1 MLIHLLM
8 QVGFNP
14 ERSNTS
20 TTTQRKLLTVAHTDR
35 PAIGPRFIVA
45 PDWVSMP
52 EPRRLL
58 SGLIKLLGI
67 GFLGSLLA
75 WQIFGALAALAGY
88 ESVLEAELE
97 QWSLT
102 EQFILVVLL
111 APVLEE
117 TIYRLP
123 LQRQFQPGLIALSL
137 ATGALFFTSVGS
149 AFFWIMLVIAAA
161 VGSLTTRTQ
170 LRGIIQDRWM
180 TDARIPVW
188 SATLVFGLVHI
199 VNFDVDWSIYAVL
212 VAPLVVSPQLWLG
225 LMFTIA
231 RVRYGWWAGLL
242 LHATHNG
249 LIWSISGLA
258 S

>member
-1 MLIHLLM
+1 MTH
-8 QVGFNP
+8 
-14 ERSNTS
+14 
-20 TTTQRKLLTVAHTDR
+20 ADR
-35 PAIGPRFIVA
+35 PSISPRFIVS
-45 PDWVSMP
+45 PDWVPMP

-58 SGLIKLLGI
+58 RGLAALFGI
-67 GFLGSLLA
+67 GFLGSVVA
-75 WQIFGALAALAGY
+75 WQIFGALSEVAGY

-97 QWSLT
+97 RWSLT
-102 EQFILVVLL
+102 QQLILVVLL

-123 LQRQFQPGLIALSL
+123 LQRQLRPGLIALSL
-137 ATGALFFTSVGS
+137 TIGALLFTAVGS
-149 AFFWIMLVIAAA
+149 ALFWIIFGLAILAA
-161 VGSLTTRTQ
+161 SLELLKGWESRTA
-170 LRGIIQDRWM
+170 IEARWSQ
-180 TDARIPVW
+180 DARIPIW

-199 VNFDVDWSIYAVL
+199 ANFDVDWSIYAVL
-212 VAPLVVSPQLWLG
+212 AAPLVVSPQLWLG

>member
-1 MLIHLLM
+1 MTH
-8 QVGFNP
+8 
-14 ERSNTS
+14 
-20 TTTQRKLLTVAHTDR
+20 ADR
-35 PAIGPRFIVA
+35 PSISPRFIVS
-45 PDWVSMP
+45 PDWVPMP

-58 SGLIKLLGI
+58 RGLAALFGI
-67 GFLGSLLA
+67 GFLGSVVA
-75 WQIFGALAALAGY
+75 WQIFGALSEVAGY

-97 QWSLT
+97 RWSLT
-102 EQFILVVLL
+102 QQLILVVLL

-123 LQRQFQPGLIALSL
+123 LQRQFRPGLIALSL
-137 ATGALFFTSVGS
+137 TIGALLFTAVGS
-149 AFFWIMLVIAAA
+149 ALFWIIFGLAILVA
-161 VGSLTTRTQ
+161 SLELLKGWESRTA
-170 LRGIIQDRWM
+170 IEARWSQ
-180 TDARIPVW
+180 DARIPIW

-199 VNFDVDWSIYAVL
+199 ANFDVDWSIYAVL
-212 VAPLVVSPQLWLG
+212 AAPLVVSPQLWLG

>member
-1 MLIHLLM
+1 MTH
-8 QVGFNP
+8 
-14 ERSNTS
+14 
-20 TTTQRKLLTVAHTDR
+20 ADR
-35 PAIGPRFIVA
+35 PSISPRFIVS
-45 PDWVSMP
+45 PDWVPMP

-58 SGLIKLLGI
+58 RGLAALFGI
-67 GFLGSLLA
+67 GFLGSVVA
-75 WQIFGALAALAGY
+75 WQIFGALSEVAGY

-97 QWSLT
+97 RWSLT
-102 EQFILVVLL
+102 QQLILVVLL

-137 ATGALFFTSVGS
+137 TIGALLFTAVGS
-149 AFFWIMLVIAAA
+149 ALFWIIFGLAVLVA
-161 VGSLTTRTQ
+161 SLGLFKDWESRTA
-170 LRGIIQDRWM
+170 IEARWSQ
-180 TDARIPVW
+180 DARIPIW

-199 VNFDVDWSIYAVL
+199 ANFDVDWSIYAVL
-212 VAPLVVSPQLWLG
+212 AAPLVVSPQLWLG

>member
-1 MLIHLLM
+1 
-8 QVGFNP
+8 
-14 ERSNTS
+14 
-20 TTTQRKLLTVAHTDR
+20 
-35 PAIGPRFIVA
+35 
-45 PDWVSMP
+45 MP

-58 SGLIKLLGI
+58 RGLAALFGI
-67 GFLGSLLA
+67 GFLGSVVA
-75 WQIFGALAALAGY
+75 WQIFGALSEVAGY

-97 QWSLT
+97 RWSLT
-102 EQFILVVLL
+102 QQLILVVLL

-123 LQRQFQPGLIALSL
+123 LQRQFRPGLIALSL
-137 ATGALFFTSVGS
+137 TIGALLFTAVGS
-149 AFFWIMLVIAAA
+149 ALFWIIFGLAILAA
-161 VGSLTTRTQ
+161 SLELLKGWESRTA
-170 LRGIIQDRWM
+170 IEARWSQ
-180 TDARIPVW
+180 DARIPIW

-199 VNFDVDWSIYAVL
+199 ANFDVDWSIYAVL
-212 VAPLVVSPQLWLG
+212 AAPLVVSPQLWLG

>member
-1 MLIHLLM
+1 MTH
-8 QVGFNP
+8 
-14 ERSNTS
+14 
-20 TTTQRKLLTVAHTDR
+20 ADR
-35 PAIGPRFIVA
+35 PSISPRFIVS
-45 PDWVSMP
+45 PDWVPMP

-58 SGLIKLLGI
+58 RGLAALFGI
-67 GFLGSLLA
+67 GFLGSVVA
-75 WQIFGALAALAGY
+75 WQIFGALSEVAGY

-97 QWSLT
+97 RWSLT
-102 EQFILVVLL
+102 QQLILVVLL

-123 LQRQFQPGLIALSL
+123 LQRQFRPGLIALSL
-137 ATGALFFTSVGS
+137 TIGALLFTAVGS
-149 AFFWIMLVIAAA
+149 ALFWIISGLAILVA
-161 VGSLTTRTQ
+161 SLGLLKDWEPRTANEA
-170 LRGIIQDRWM
+170 RWSQ
-180 TDARIPVW
+180 DARITIW

-199 VNFDVDWSIYAVL
+199 ANFDVDWSIYAVL
-212 VAPLVVSPQLWLG
+212 AAPLVVSPQLWLG

>member
-1 MLIHLLM
+1 MTH
-8 QVGFNP
+8 
-14 ERSNTS
+14 
-20 TTTQRKLLTVAHTDR
+20 ADR
-35 PAIGPRFIVA
+35 PSISPRFIVS
-45 PDWVSMP
+45 PDWVPMP

-58 SGLIKLLGI
+58 RGLAALFGI
-67 GFLGSLLA
+67 GFLGSVVA
-75 WQIFGALAALAGY
+75 WQIFGALSEVAGY

-97 QWSLT
+97 RWSLT
-102 EQFILVVLL
+102 QQLILVVLL

-123 LQRQFQPGLIALSL
+123 LQRQFRPGLIALSL
-137 ATGALFFTSVGS
+137 TIGALLFTAVGS
-149 AFFWIMLVIAAA
+149 ALFWIIFGLAVLVA
-161 VGSLTTRTQ
+161 SLGLFKDWESRTA
-170 LRGIIQDRWM
+170 IEARWSQ
-180 TDARIPVW
+180 DARIPIW

-199 VNFDVDWSIYAVL
+199 ANFDVDWSIYAVL
-212 VAPLVVSPQLWLG
+212 AAPLVVSPQLWLG

>member
-1 MLIHLLM
+1 MTH
-8 QVGFNP
+8 
-14 ERSNTS
+14 
-20 TTTQRKLLTVAHTDR
+20 ADR
-35 PAIGPRFIVA
+35 PSISPRFIVS
-45 PDWVSMP
+45 PDWVPMP

-58 SGLIKLLGI
+58 RGLAALFGI
-67 GFLGSLLA
+67 VFLGSVVA
-75 WQIFGALAALAGY
+75 WQIFGALSEVAGY

-97 QWSLT
+97 RWSLT
-102 EQFILVVLL
+102 QQLILVVLL

-123 LQRQFQPGLIALSL
+123 LQRQFRPGLIALSL
-137 ATGALFFTSVGS
+137 TIGALLFTAVGS
-149 AFFWIMLVIAAA
+149 ALFWIIFGLAVLVA
-161 VGSLTTRTQ
+161 SLGLFKDWESRTA
-170 LRGIIQDRWM
+170 IEARWSQ
-180 TDARIPVW
+180 DARIPIW
-188 SATLVFGLVHI
+188 SSTLVFGLVHI
-199 VNFDVDWSIYAVL
+199 ANFDVDWSIYAVL
-212 VAPLVVSPQLWLG
+212 AAPLVVSPQLWLG

>member
-1 MLIHLLM
+1 MTH
-8 QVGFNP
+8 
-14 ERSNTS
+14 
-20 TTTQRKLLTVAHTDR
+20 ADR
-35 PAIGPRFIVA
+35 PSISPRFIVS
-45 PDWVSMP
+45 PDWVPMP

-58 SGLIKLLGI
+58 RGLAALFGI
-67 GFLGSLLA
+67 GFLGSVVA
-75 WQIFGALAALAGY
+75 WQIFGALSEVAGY

-97 QWSLT
+97 RWSLT
-102 EQFILVVLL
+102 QQLILVVLL

-123 LQRQFQPGLIALSL
+123 LQRQFRPGLIALSL
-137 ATGALFFTSVGS
+137 TIGALLFTAVGS
-149 AFFWIMLVIAAA
+149 ALFWIIFGLAVLVA
-161 VGSLTTRTQ
+161 SLGLLKDWEPRTA
-170 LRGIIQDRWM
+170 IEARWSQ
-180 TDARIPVW
+180 DARIPIW

-199 VNFDVDWSIYAVL
+199 ANFDVDWSIYAVL
-212 VAPLVVSPQLWLG
+212 AAPLVVSPQLWLG

>member
-1 MLIHLLM
+1 
-8 QVGFNP
+8 
-14 ERSNTS
+14 
-20 TTTQRKLLTVAHTDR
+20 
-35 PAIGPRFIVA
+35 
-45 PDWVSMP
+45 MP

-58 SGLIKLLGI
+58 RGLAALFGI
-67 GFLGSLLA
+67 GFLGSVVA
-75 WQIFGALAALAGY
+75 WQIFGALSEVAGY

-97 QWSLT
+97 RWSLT
-102 EQFILVVLL
+102 QQLILVVLL

-123 LQRQFQPGLIALSL
+123 LQRQFRPGLIALSL
-137 ATGALFFTSVGS
+137 TIGALLFTAVGS
-149 AFFWIMLVIAAA
+149 ALFWIIFGLAVLVA
-161 VGSLTTRTQ
+161 SLGLFKDWESRTA
-170 LRGIIQDRWM
+170 IEARWSQ
-180 TDARIPVW
+180 DARIPIW

-199 VNFDVDWSIYAVL
+199 ANFDVDWSIYAVL
-212 VAPLVVSPQLWLG
+212 AAPLVVSPQLWLG

>member
-1 MLIHLLM
+1 
-8 QVGFNP
+8 
-14 ERSNTS
+14 
-20 TTTQRKLLTVAHTDR
+20 
-35 PAIGPRFIVA
+35 
-45 PDWVSMP
+45 MP

-58 SGLIKLLGI
+58 RGLAALFGI
-67 GFLGSLLA
+67 GFLGSVVA
-75 WQIFGALAALAGY
+75 WQIFGALSEVAGY

-97 QWSLT
+97 RWSLT
-102 EQFILVVLL
+102 QQLILVVLL

-123 LQRQFQPGLIALSL
+123 LQRQFRPGLIALSL
-137 ATGALFFTSVGS
+137 TIGALLFTAVGS
-149 AFFWIMLVIAAA
+149 ALFWIIFGLAILVA
-161 VGSLTTRTQ
+161 SLELLKGWESRTA
-170 LRGIIQDRWM
+170 IEARWSQ
-180 TDARIPVW
+180 DARIPIW

-199 VNFDVDWSIYAVL
+199 ANFDVDWSIYAVL
-212 VAPLVVSPQLWLG
+212 AAPLVVSPQLWLG

>member
-1 MLIHLLM
+1 MTH
-8 QVGFNP
+8 
-14 ERSNTS
+14 
-20 TTTQRKLLTVAHTDR
+20 ADR
-35 PAIGPRFIVA
+35 PSISPRFIVS
-45 PDWVSMP
+45 PDWVPMP

-58 SGLIKLLGI
+58 RGLAALFGI
-67 GFLGSLLA
+67 GFLGSVVA
-75 WQIFGALAALAGY
+75 WQIFGALSEVAGY

-97 QWSLT
+97 RWSLT
-102 EQFILVVLL
+102 QQLILVVLL

-137 ATGALFFTSVGS
+137 TIGALLFTAVGS
-149 AFFWIMLVIAAA
+149 ALFWIIFGLAILVA
-161 VGSLTTRTQ
+161 SLELLKGWESRTA
-170 LRGIIQDRWM
+170 IEARWSQ
-180 TDARIPVW
+180 DARIPIW

-199 VNFDVDWSIYAVL
+199 ANFDVDWSIYAVL
-212 VAPLVVSPQLWLG
+212 AAPLVVSPQLWLG

>member
-1 MLIHLLM
+1 MTH
-8 QVGFNP
+8 
-14 ERSNTS
+14 
-20 TTTQRKLLTVAHTDR
+20 ADR
-35 PAIGPRFIVA
+35 PSISPRFIVS
-45 PDWVSMP
+45 PDWVPMP

-58 SGLIKLLGI
+58 RGLAALFGI
-67 GFLGSLLA
+67 GFLGSVVA
-75 WQIFGALAALAGY
+75 WQIFGALSEVAGY

-97 QWSLT
+97 RWSLT
-102 EQFILVVLL
+102 QQLILVVLL

-123 LQRQFQPGLIALSL
+123 LQRQFRPGLIALSL
-137 ATGALFFTSVGS
+137 TIGALLFTAVGS
-149 AFFWIMLVIAAA
+149 ALFWIIFGLAILAA
-161 VGSLTTRTQ
+161 SLELLKGWESRTA
-170 LRGIIQDRWM
+170 IEARWSQ
-180 TDARIPVW
+180 DARIPIW

-199 VNFDVDWSIYAVL
+199 ANFDVDWSIYAVL
-212 VAPLVVSPQLWLG
+212 AAPLVVSPQLWLG

>member
-1 MLIHLLM
+1 MT
-8 QVGFNP
+8 P
-14 ERSNTS
+14 
-20 TTTQRKLLTVAHTDR
+20 ADR
-35 PAIGPRFIVA
+35 PAISPRFIVS
-45 PDWVSMP
+45 PDWVPMP

-58 SGLIKLLGI
+58 RGLAALFGI
-67 GFLGSLLA
+67 GFLGSVVA
-75 WQIFGALAALAGY
+75 WQIFGALSEVAGY

-97 QWSLT
+97 RWSLT
-102 EQFILVVLL
+102 QQLILVVLL

-123 LQRQFQPGLIALSL
+123 LQRQFRPGLIALSL
-137 ATGALFFTSVGS
+137 TIGALLFTAVGS
-149 AFFWIMLVIAAA
+149 ALFWIIFGLAILVA
-161 VGSLTTRTQ
+161 SLELLKGWESRTA
-170 LRGIIQDRWM
+170 IEARWSQ
-180 TDARIPVW
+180 DARIPIW

-199 VNFDVDWSIYAVL
+199 ANFDVDWSIYAVL
-212 VAPLVVSPQLWLG
+212 AAPLVVSPQLWLG

>member
-1 MLIHLLM
+1 
-8 QVGFNP
+8 
-14 ERSNTS
+14 
-20 TTTQRKLLTVAHTDR
+20 
-35 PAIGPRFIVA
+35 
-45 PDWVSMP
+45 MP

-58 SGLIKLLGI
+58 RGLAALFGI
-67 GFLGSLLA
+67 GFLGSVVA
-75 WQIFGALAALAGY
+75 WQIFGALSEVAGY

-97 QWSLT
+97 RWSLT
-102 EQFILVVLL
+102 QQLILVVLL

-123 LQRQFQPGLIALSL
+123 LQRQFRPGLIALSL
-137 ATGALFFTSVGS
+137 TIGALLFTDVGS
-149 AFFWIMLVIAAA
+149 ALFWIIFGLAVLVA
-161 VGSLTTRTQ
+161 SLGLFKDWESRTA
-170 LRGIIQDRWM
+170 IEARWSQ
-180 TDARIPVW
+180 DARIPIW

-199 VNFDVDWSIYAVL
+199 ANFDVDWSIYAVL
-212 VAPLVVSPQLWLG
+212 AAPLVVSPQLWLG

>member
-1 MLIHLLM
+1 MTH
-8 QVGFNP
+8 
-14 ERSNTS
+14 
-20 TTTQRKLLTVAHTDR
+20 ADR
-35 PAIGPRFIVA
+35 PPISPRFVVS
-45 PDWVSMP
+45 PDWVPMP

-58 SGLIKLLGI
+58 RGLAALFGI
-67 GFLGSLLA
+67 GFLGSVVA
-75 WQIFGALAALAGY
+75 WQIFGALSEVAGY

-97 QWSLT
+97 RWSLT
-102 EQFILVVLL
+102 QQLILVVLL

-123 LQRQFQPGLIALSL
+123 LQRQFRPGLIALSL
-137 ATGALFFTSVGS
+137 TIGALLFTAVGS
-149 AFFWIMLVIAAA
+149 ALFWIIFGLAILAA
-161 VGSLTTRTQ
+161 SLELLKGWESRTA
-170 LRGIIQDRWM
+170 IEARWSQ
-180 TDARIPVW
+180 DARIPIW

-199 VNFDVDWSIYAVL
+199 ANFDVDWSIYAVL
-212 VAPLVVSPQLWLG
+212 AAPLVVSPQLWLG

>member
-1 MLIHLLM
+1 
-8 QVGFNP
+8 
-14 ERSNTS
+14 
-20 TTTQRKLLTVAHTDR
+20 
-35 PAIGPRFIVA
+35 
-45 PDWVSMP
+45 MP

-58 SGLIKLLGI
+58 RGLAALFGI
-67 GFLGSLLA
+67 GFLGSVVA
-75 WQIFGALAALAGY
+75 WQIFGALSEVAGY

-97 QWSLT
+97 RWSLT
-102 EQFILVVLL
+102 QQLILVVLL

-123 LQRQFQPGLIALSL
+123 LQRQFRPGLIALSL
-137 ATGALFFTSVGS
+137 TIGALLFTAVGS
-149 AFFWIMLVIAAA
+149 ALFWIIFGLAILVA
-161 VGSLTTRTQ
+161 SLELLKDWESRTA
-170 LRGIIQDRWM
+170 IEARWSQ
-180 TDARIPVW
+180 DARIPIW

-199 VNFDVDWSIYAVL
+199 ANFDVDWSIYAVL
-212 VAPLVVSPQLWLG
+212 AAPLVVSPQLWLG

>member
-1 MLIHLLM
+1 MTH
-8 QVGFNP
+8 
-14 ERSNTS
+14 
-20 TTTQRKLLTVAHTDR
+20 ADR
-35 PAIGPRFIVA
+35 PSISPRFIVS
-45 PDWVSMP
+45 PDWVPMP

-58 SGLIKLLGI
+58 RGLAALFGI
-67 GFLGSLLA
+67 GFLGSVVA
-75 WQIFGALAALAGY
+75 WQIFGALSEVAGY

-97 QWSLT
+97 RWSLT
-102 EQFILVVLL
+102 QQLILVVLL

-123 LQRQFQPGLIALSL
+123 LQRQFRPGLIALSL
-137 ATGALFFTSVGS
+137 TIGALLFTAAGS
-149 AFFWIMLVIAAA
+149 ALFWIIFGLAILAA
-161 VGSLTTRTQ
+161 SLELLKGWESRTA
-170 LRGIIQDRWM
+170 IEARWSQ
-180 TDARIPVW
+180 DARIPIW

-199 VNFDVDWSIYAVL
+199 ANFDVDWSIYAVL
-212 VAPLVVSPQLWLG
+212 AAPLVVSPQLWLG

>member
-1 MLIHLLM
+1 
-8 QVGFNP
+8 
-14 ERSNTS
+14 
-20 TTTQRKLLTVAHTDR
+20 
-35 PAIGPRFIVA
+35 
-45 PDWVSMP
+45 MP

-58 SGLIKLLGI
+58 RGLAALFGI
-67 GFLGSLLA
+67 GFLGSVVA
-75 WQIFGALAALAGY
+75 WQIFGALSEVAGY

-97 QWSLT
+97 RWSLT
-102 EQFILVVLL
+102 QQLILVVLL

-123 LQRQFQPGLIALSL
+123 LQRQFRPGLIALSL
-137 ATGALFFTSVGS
+137 TIGALLFTAAGS
-149 AFFWIMLVIAAA
+149 ALFWIIFGLAILAA
-161 VGSLTTRTQ
+161 SLELLKGWESRTA
-170 LRGIIQDRWM
+170 IEARWSQ
-180 TDARIPVW
+180 DARIPIW

-199 VNFDVDWSIYAVL
+199 ANFDVDWSIYAVL
-212 VAPLVVSPQLWLG
+212 AAPLVVSPQLWLG